1 MLSAGIAKILQK
13 GLQGRLPSSGHV
25 DGIQGKLLET
35 CHNRTGTAAAAQHE
49 CGSPLPCL
57 GSGLQRRQKTFGI
70 CVVTV
75 PVAVVSRNQRV
86 HGLKP
91 SGQWTEFRA
100 VSGNRLLVRD
110 GHIQAAAV
118 HGSQTGQDALQI
130 RLGTGKSEIAP
141 VEAHG
146 VEGGV
151 VHHR

>member
-1 MLSAGIAKILQK
+1 M
-13 GLQGRLPSSGHV
+13 

-35 CHNRTGTAAAAQHE
+35 CHNGTGTAAAAQHE
-49 CGSPLPCL
+49 CSSALPCL
-57 GSGLQRRQKTFGI
+57 WSGLQRREKTFGI

-86 HGLKP
+86 HGLEP

-100 VSGNRLLVRD
+100 VGRHRLLVRD

-141 VEAHG
+141 VESHG
-146 VEGGV
+146 FEGGV